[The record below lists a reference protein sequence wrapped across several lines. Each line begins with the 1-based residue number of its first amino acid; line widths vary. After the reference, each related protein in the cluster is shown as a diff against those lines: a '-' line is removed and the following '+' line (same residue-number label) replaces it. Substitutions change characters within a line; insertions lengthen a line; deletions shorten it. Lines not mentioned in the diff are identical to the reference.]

1 MAKSATFPLLTRGSR
16 TKLFTPQKLLERV
29 LEDSK
34 SDYNWVA
41 SAPELIRTCN
51 LPGFPEGIALEIEG
65 LILQCFTN
73 IAPDLY
79 EPLFSSDADEAAV
92 WTCYLHANNI
102 ELREV
107 YLRRIIKRTI
117 GLSYGDLGVI
127 FHRGPEHDQF
137 EQQFIDEKISELH
150 AAEKNTNKPIDYLS
164 WRKSLMEKYKDSY
177 DEAIELGR
185 FNSDREECKKV
196 FSLLTSDR

>member
-137 EQQFIDEKISELH
+137 EQQLIDEKISELH